1 MNRNDLIRRGDVM
14 DVLEKLVWNGEISAT
29 VALKIAGVA
38 AETPV
43 STRREYWYW
52 GRSMVV
58 KKYEVVE
65 VTDDS

>member
-14 DVLEKLVWNGEISAT
+14 DVLEEAFARGEISAT
-29 VALKIAGVA
+29 LCLKIAGVA
-38 AETPV
+38 AATPV
-43 STRREYWYW
+43 SVRRDYWYW

-65 VTDDS
+65 VESE